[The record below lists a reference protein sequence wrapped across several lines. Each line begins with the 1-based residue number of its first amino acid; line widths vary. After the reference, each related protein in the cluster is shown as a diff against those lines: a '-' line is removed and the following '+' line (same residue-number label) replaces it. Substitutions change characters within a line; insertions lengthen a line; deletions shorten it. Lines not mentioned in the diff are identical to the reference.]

1 LIAIGIPT
9 LVLILF
15 EAYSVKI
22 QTKNLEKDLD
32 MFLKNEVVQLSASL
46 SSALFNLD
54 EESSQMICR
63 AALAKPQILK
73 IKIWDG
79 GREYLSFQD
88 DLHTSAYID
97 KGVRSID
104 YPIVFEYEKIGKLKI
119 VVTTVL
125 LEQKIERL
133 KFNSILQVVV
143 LDLILGLV
151 LYGVLNVRFVTPLR
165 VLEKSSKKIAAGD
178 LGQPIDVHRKDELG
192 MLAENMVIMRDAVKE
207 MVESLKAEV
216 EQHRKTA
223 IALEKSESFM
233 RLVIDLIPHRI
244 FVKNTDS
251 QFLIVN
257 KAMAEN
263 LNTTVDEI
271 VGKYDA
277 DFIQDEGRI
286 QQRLIDDQKVFK
298 TQKTLSILT
307 ESHGATPGSSKWYA
321 TKKVP
326 FKEADGDVGIVG
338 ITSDISDL
346 KQAELAL
353 QETKQYID
361 NIINSMPSALFSLD
375 NDMSIVLWNHKAE
388 DLYGIDAA
396 DAISKSLIDVLPQ
409 MKSYINK
416 ISNAIEDQT
425 PNYWTKQPRK
435 TSKDDIYEDITVY
448 PLSAGVKGA
457 VIRVDDVTE
466 QVRMEEIVVQSEK
479 MLSVGGLAAGMA
491 HEINNPLAGMMQNAQ
506 VVLQRIQGNIPA
518 SEKVAQEVGITM
530 DQIRTF
536 MEKRDILHQL
546 GLIRE
551 AGIRASQIVQN
562 MLSFS
567 RKEES
572 GKTMQNIA
580 PILDKTI
587 ELAKSDYD
595 LKKQYDFKKIK
606 IIKEYEPST
615 PPVLCEASKIQQVFF
630 NILKNSAQAMQEKE
644 SDEDSKFILRIFP
657 KGDGVRIEIEDNVPG
672 REKEGQK
679 RIFEPFFTTKAVGK
693 GTGLGMSVSYFIISD
708 NHNGDMS
715 VVSEPG
721 QGSNFII
728 QLPIG

>member
-1 LIAIGIPT
+1 MIAIGIPT

-657 KGDGVRIEIEDNVPG
+657 KGDGVRIEIEDNGPG
-672 REKEGQK
+672 MEKEVQK